1 MTSSQLY
8 DQDFNLWIEQT
19 VRQLQGGDLG
29 GLDREHLIEEIA
41 DMGRNNKREVFS
53 RLKVLLIHLLK
64 WRYQPG
70 KRTPSWLN
78 TIDEQRDQLAL
89 ILADSP
95 SLKPFFQEIFG
106 DCYQKAIRGAV
117 NETGLGKQVFPV
129 ECPFTPD
136 QVLDLDFLPDAHQS

>member
-29 GLDREHLIEEIA
+29 GLDLEHLIEEIA
-41 DMGRNNKREVFS
+41 EMGRNNKREVFS

-64 WRYQPG
+64 WRYQPE

-89 ILADSP
+89 ILEDSP
-95 SLKPFFQEIFG
+95 SLKPFFMEIFT
-106 DCYQKAIRGAV
+106 DCYHKAIRGTV
-117 NETGLGKQVFPV
+117 NETGLDKGVFPLH
-129 ECPFTPD
+129 CLFTPE
-136 QVLDLDFLPDAHQS
+136 QVLDVDFLPDADQ